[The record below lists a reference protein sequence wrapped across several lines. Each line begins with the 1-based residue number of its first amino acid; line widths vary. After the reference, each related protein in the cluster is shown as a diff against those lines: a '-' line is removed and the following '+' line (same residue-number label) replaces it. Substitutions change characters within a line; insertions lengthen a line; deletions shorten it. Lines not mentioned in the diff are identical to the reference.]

1 MMEQIPQKNILE
13 RRKKIMMTIPISHQK
28 NQNLHIIKKSRKF
41 IDRFFKIKKIKKFK
55 YD

>member
-1 MMEQIPQKNILE
+1 M
-13 RRKKIMMTIPISHQK
+13 IPIFPQK
-28 NQNLHIIKKSRKF
+28 NQNHRIIKNTRKF